1 MKPLYLLLVLAMA
14 YTLCSAM
21 TCCKPV
27 DGILGLEP
35 AHRPWL
41 PVQGR
46 TSIIFYDEGGV
57 PHTFGLREVDT
68 LETFT
73 DKCGNE
79 YEMEYVK
86 AALQLDASRRD
97 SLVLMLSGPRY
108 YSLTVRGASGIYLYA
123 GDLLHY
129 RRPGLLEPRTNLVL
143 GGNTYPEWVL
153 VLADR
158 QHRST
163 IDSVYVAKSAGL
175 VGFTYLGRKYTL

>member
-1 MKPLYLLLVLAMA
+1 MKPPYLPFALALA
-14 YTLCSAM
+14 YILSSAM

-27 DGILGLEP
+27 DGILELDDGN
-35 AHRPWL
+35 RPWL

-46 TSIIFYDEGGV
+46 TSITFRDEGGT
-57 PHTFGLREVDT
+57 PHNFALREVDT

-73 DKCGNE
+73 DKCGNA

-86 AALQLDASRRD
+86 ASLQLDVNRRD

-108 YSLTVRGASGIYLYA
+108 SSLTVRGASVIYLYT

-129 RRPGLLEPRTNLVL
+129 TRPGLLDPPTNLLL
-143 GGNTYPEWVL
+143 GGNTYPEWIL
-153 VLADR
+153 VRAER
-158 QHRST
+158 QHRSI
-163 IDSVYVAKSAGL
+163 IDSVYVAKGAGL